1 MPPLL
6 DFRDIQEKLS
16 TQFRPW
22 QRSFQFWVRAADI
35 YTGYKVRLFSSFLF
49 FFLCFDMREY

>member
-1 MPPLL
+1 MPPLI
-6 DFRDIQEKLS
+6 DFKDIQDKLS

-35 YTGYKVRLFSSFLF
+35 YTGYKVPLSSLSWI
-49 FFLCFDMREY
+49 LDIVACMWI